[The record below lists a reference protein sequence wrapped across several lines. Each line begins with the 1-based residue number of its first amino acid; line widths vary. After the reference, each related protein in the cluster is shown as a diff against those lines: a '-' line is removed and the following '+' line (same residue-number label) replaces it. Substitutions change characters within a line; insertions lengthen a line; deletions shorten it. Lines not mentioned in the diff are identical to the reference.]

1 MIRTALATIAL
12 IAGAIP
18 VTAACD
24 VAPEIHQ
31 LSLQAVDYCC
41 CVEAQAGN
49 PEYLG
54 NK

>member
-24 VAPEIHQ
+24 VAPEIQQ
-31 LSLQAVDYCC
+31 LCLQVVDFRAY
-41 CVEAQAGN
+41 VEAQAGT
-49 PEYLG
+49 PEYLD
-54 NK
+54 N